1 MEHPQAAATSR
12 IPVLLYV
19 AVAIEALGYGGI
31 FALLAE
37 LQKEYDLPTSGLG
50 LIGGASFLAGVVA
63 QVSLARYADRGY
75 TRLLLRGGL
84 AVAAAGMLWFGLA
97 TELWQF
103 VGARILLGLGS
114 GVFIPATRRVVVSRA
129 GDRSGEALGRPAS
142 VEVGGFI
149 AGPPIAA
156 LIAGVLGLHAPF
168 IVFAIA
174 LAITSPAVARIEEPP
189 VEPQGDKRAV
199 RLLLR
204 RRGVLAGLS
213 LGAALFLSIGVF
225 DAMWAKYMSDLGA
238 STAVIAATLAL
249 FALPLVAL
257 SPFGGRLADRRGPIR
272 SGVVALVITVPCIAG
287 YGLTGSIVFASVLAL
302 VHSVCDAVTTPAGQS
317 AVARGAPASLAA
329 AGQGLYGAVGAAAAA
344 FAAFGAAPIY
354 GGAGPETM
362 WIVCAGLVGV
372 LAVVAHILGRGTT
385 IDEPR

>member
-1 MEHPQAAATSR
+1 MERRVARAPR
-12 IPVLLYV
+12 IPLLLYV
-19 AVAIEALGYGGI
+19 AVAVEALGYGGI

-37 LQKEYDLPTSGLG
+37 LQEQYGLPTAGLG
-50 LIGGASFLAGVVA
+50 LIGGASFLAGLVA
-63 QVSLARYADRGY
+63 QISLARYADRGY

-97 TELWQF
+97 THLWEF
-103 VGARILLGLGS
+103 VGARVLLGLGS
-114 GVFIPATRRVVVSRA
+114 GVFIPATRRVVVTRA
-129 GDRSGEALGRPAS
+129 GDRSGEALGRLAS

-168 IVFAIA
+168 IVFAVA
-174 LAITSPAVARIEEPP
+174 LAITSPAVARLEEPP
-189 VEPQGDKRAV
+189 VEPQGDKRVV
-199 RLLLR
+199 RILLR

-238 STAVIAATLAL
+238 STAVVALTLAL

-272 SGVVALVITVPCIAG
+272 SGVLALVVTVPCIAG
-287 YGLTGSIVFASVLAL
+287 YGVTGSIAFACMLAL
-302 VHSVCDAVTTPAGQS
+302 AHSVCDAVTTPAGQS
-317 AVARGAPASLAA
+317 AVARGAPPSLAA

-354 GGAGPETM
+354 GAAGPELM
-362 WIVCAGLVGV
+362 WAICAGLVGV
-372 LAVVAHILGRGTT
+372 LALVASLFGRGTT
-385 IDEPR
+385 VDQPG